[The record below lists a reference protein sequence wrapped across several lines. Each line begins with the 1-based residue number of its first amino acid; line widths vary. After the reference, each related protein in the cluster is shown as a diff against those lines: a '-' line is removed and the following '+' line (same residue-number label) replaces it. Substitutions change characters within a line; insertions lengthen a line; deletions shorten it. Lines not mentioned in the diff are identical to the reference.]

1 MKKRNG
7 YTLAEVLVTLGVVG
21 IIAAITAPLVSKFR
35 PDTDKITFLNT
46 YDMIKTSIDEIV
58 NNPEYYRPNIAEDA
72 KLASYPLLDFENVTV
87 NGTNITGGQNK
98 IARVFEYHTGLKHI
112 NDIRDYN
119 DGYAGKPQFITKNGV
134 GIFIETDYSSSN
146 GYGYYVTL
154 ISIDLNGKEG
164 PNCWY
169 NDNCK
174 KPDVFQIAVDA
185 SGKIRPKDRMT
196 AYYLLTRNS
205 LKKSSINLDDNNE
218 IVDKVN
224 NFAPFTRND
233 YQY

>member
-58 NNPEYYRPNIAEDA
+58 NNPKYYPQYIAEDA
-72 KLASYPLLDFENVTV
+72 NLASYPLLNTEDVTV
-87 NGTNITGGQNK
+87 NGTEIIGGQNK

-112 NDIRDYN
+112 NVIRDYN
-119 DGYAGKPQFITKNGV
+119 EGYGGKPQFITKNGV
-134 GIFIETDYSSSN
+134 GIFIDTTYYSSSN
-146 GYGYYVTL
+146 GYYITL
-154 ISIDLNGKEG
+154 ISIDLNGEEG
-164 PNCWY
+164 PNCCY
-169 NDNCK
+169 NAYCK

-218 IVDKVN
+218 IVDKVKK
-224 NFAPFTRND
+224 FAPFTRND
-233 YQY
+233 YYY